1 MEKMKFEW
9 ENIKTGNKGSFT
21 VTADTLDECIRIAEE
36 EVGSEAEILDYY
48 SV

>member
-9 ENIKTGNKGSFT
+9 ENIKTGKSGSFT
-21 VTADTLDECIRIAEE
+21 VTAATLDECISIAEE
-36 EVGSEAEILDYY
+36 EVGSNAEILDYY